1 MRRDANKDCDA
12 CWDARYCQCEC
23 ITCLTARKVIENK
36 TISVS
41 LLWLDLTIDEV
52 RALIRQLEH
61 EFINREENEL
71 AYLVLQRMIRFV
83 RDHDELV
90 K

>member
-1 MRRDANKDCDA
+1 MSAERGA
-12 CWDARYCQCEC
+12 
-23 ITCLTARKVIENK
+23 VENK
-36 TISVS
+36 TVLKLSN
-41 LLWLDLTIDEV
+41 DEV